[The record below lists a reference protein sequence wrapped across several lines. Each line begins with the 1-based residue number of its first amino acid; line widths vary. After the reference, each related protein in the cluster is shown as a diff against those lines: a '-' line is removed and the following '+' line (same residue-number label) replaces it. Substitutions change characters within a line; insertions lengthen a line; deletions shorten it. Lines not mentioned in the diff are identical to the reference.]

1 MITPKDNNIG
11 KREVITYLVSR
22 GIDIKAAQR
31 IMKEIKKQKIGNID
45 ISNFVTKEYLDMK
58 LAVVKAEVKAE
69 FAEVRAEFAEVR
81 AEFRAEFAEVRAE
94 FAEVRKEMYQMEKRL
109 ILWILGSAITGF
121 TGMTGVMIAV
131 LKFYLD

>member
-81 AEFRAEFAEVRAE
+81 
-94 FAEVRKEMYQMEKRL
+94 KEMYQMEKRL